1 VNGAS
6 DARNYRSVAFV
17 AGFVIYSLALI
28 GFAAFGFAA
37 VLPFDLPKILSA
49 VVFFFVG
56 VPLLVGSL
64 LGFRRTQ

>member
-1 VNGAS
+1 MVAS

-17 AGFVIYSLALI
+17 AGFVIYLLALI

-37 VLPFDLPKILSA
+37 VLLFDIRKILSA
-49 VVFFFVG
+49 VVFFFVA
-56 VPLLVGSL
+56 VLLLVGPL